1 MRAWRGRAADRCRSR
16 CAQLLATIASTC
28 QKRHLILSEA
38 SPQEKR
44 PHLKRVEI
52 SIYDYLISVSSLLNI
67 SISNGPH
74 AALDMAVVEK
84 GADSH
89 GWGGGQDENLNRA
102 VTFLCANLA

>member
-1 MRAWRGRAADRCRSR
+1 M
-16 CAQLLATIASTC
+16 
-28 QKRHLILSEA
+28 
-38 SPQEKR
+38 
-44 PHLKRVEI
+44 EI

-102 VTFLCANLA
+102 VTFWCGNIAREYACTVIVQVIKCNRK